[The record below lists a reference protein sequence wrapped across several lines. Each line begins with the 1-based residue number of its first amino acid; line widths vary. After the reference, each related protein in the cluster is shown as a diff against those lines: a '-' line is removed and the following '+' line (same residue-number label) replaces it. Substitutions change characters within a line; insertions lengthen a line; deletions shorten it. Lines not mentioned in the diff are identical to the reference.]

1 MHKDDKRI
9 KKAEKLLYLYQHT
22 DTCYK
27 KLQNAVDNI
36 KSDKYYNI
44 IDMRFFQKMKYK
56 EIAEQLGLDDN
67 TVYKHKRRLVEL
79 VADVL
84 YADDIVKEIMGEI
97 EDEKL

>member
-1 MHKDDKRI
+1 MRKDDKRI
-9 KKAEKLLYLYQHT
+9 KKAEKLLYLYPHT

-27 KLQNAVDNI
+27 KLQKAVDNI
-36 KSDKYYNI
+36 KSDKYYDI
-44 IDMRFFQKMKYK
+44 IDMKYR
-56 EIAEQLGLDDN
+56 EIAEELGLDDN

-79 VADVL
+79 VTDVL